1 MAISNNDIV
10 FVLSGGSFNKDPN
23 LSLGGDPSSQLVISN
38 TFFNRVTE
46 DESREGNVD
55 FRCFYVFNNNLTDTF
70 YDTELFI
77 QDEIP
82 KGSNILLGATIIN
95 DVQQLVVS
103 GTPTSGSFTLSFD
116 TSNFVVNFDSNPVT
130 WALNFENALNAIS
143 QLNTTQVSINQ
154 FLPTTIFTITFANED
169 GKRNQPLLQLVT
181 NGLSPASS
189 ITINKITEGSP
200 INSIS
205 SSIDVDIAPPNGIL
219 FSSSPIVLGDLKAE
233 EGFPVWVQRTTI
245 AGTKPLE
252 EDGFT
257 VHLRGNPI

>member
-1 MAISNNDIV
+1 MAISDNDIV

-23 LSLGGDPSSQLVISN
+23 LSLGGDPSFQLVISN
-38 TFFNRVTE
+38 TFFNNVTE
-46 DESREGNVD
+46 SESKNGNID

-77 QDEIP
+77 QDETQ
-82 KGSNILLGATIIN
+82 KGSSVLLGVSIID

-116 TSNFVVNFDSNPVT
+116 ASILIVNFDNNPIT
-130 WALNFENALNAIS
+130 WALNFETALNATS
-143 QLNTTQVSINQ
+143 QLYTTQVSVNQ
-154 FLPTTIFTITFANED
+154 SLPTTIFTITFANED
-169 GKRNQPLLQLVT
+169 GKRSQPLLQLVT

-205 SSIDVDIAPPNGIL
+205 PSIDVDIAPPNGIS
-219 FSSSPIVLGDLKAE
+219 FSSSSVVLGDLRAE
-233 EGFPVWVQRTTI
+233 EGFPVWIQRTTL

-252 EDGFT
+252 GDGVT
-257 VHLRGNPI
+257 IHIKGNPI